1 MSTSSFPDGHL
12 RTNVNVPARK
22 TARMLHPQARFVLD
36 TLEALG
42 DPPLEADTPEQSRQR
57 RLSRL
62 RPPTEPIHESRDLL
76 AGSVPARLYRPRDD
90 DGLGLLVYFHGGGW
104 VVGNLETHENTCRG
118 LANAS
123 GHAVLSVDYR
133 LAPEHPFPAGLEDS
147 VEATRWAAANAE
159 ALGCDPRKLA
169 VGGDS
174 AGGNYAAIVSQLAP
188 VPLAFQLLVYPA
200 TDARCD
206 TPSVHENADGYFLTL
221 AAMKWFYGHYL
232 CGPQGEVDDP
242 RVSPILA
249 DDAALRRSP
258 PTLVITAGFD
268 PLRDEGEAY
277 AARLAGLG
285 VPTTLTRYAGMF
297 HGFFSLGDLID
308 DGQGAIAQAGRQLA
322 LAFARTPVAA
332 AAG

>member
-1 MSTSSFPDGHL
+1 
-12 RTNVNVPARK
+12 
-22 TARMLHPQARFVLD
+22 MLHPQARVVLD
-36 TLEALG
+36 ALAAL
-42 DPPLEADTPEQSRQR
+42 DEPPLEEDTPEVARER

-62 RPPTEPIHESRDLL
+62 RPPTEEIHESRDLL
-76 AGSVPARLYRPRDD
+76 AGAVPARLYRPSGAE
-90 DGLGLLVYFHGGGW
+90 GLGLLVYFHGGGW
-104 VVGNLETHENTCRG
+104 VLGNLDTHDNTCRG

-123 GHAVLSVDYR
+123 GHAVLSIDYR
-133 LAPEHPFPAGLEDS
+133 LAPEHPFPAGLQDC
-147 VEATRWAAANAE
+147 VEATRWAAANAGG
-159 ALGCDPRKLA
+159 LGCDATMLA

-221 AAMKWFYGHYL
+221 AGMKWFYGHYL
-232 CGPQGEVDDP
+232 SGPSGDVDDP
-242 RVSPILA
+242 RVSPLLA
-249 DDAALRRSP
+249 DDAALRNSP

-277 AARLAGLG
+277 AARLAAIG
-285 VPTTLTRYAGMF
+285 VATTLTRYAGMF

-322 LAFARTPVAA
+322 LALTRLAP
-332 AAG
+332 